1 MVSLLSLGRLA
12 NERAIDA
19 VPPLEEQLLG
29 WRDASTTP
37 SGGFERGEQALPGGS
52 SAEFDWQLPLA
63 PPRSPLRNTLLLD
76 ASMDDESVRFP
87 LRDAL
92 LSEVTPTFLSGVL
105 GASGGGPLSRS
116 VRFNGG
122 SHGHG
127 VAQTEKSKARATLG
141 KQKRVYMDAPEG
153 HLTAI
158 PTPPPHKSVTR
169 PMVSR
174 VTQTKQDQIRR
185 AELDGGSWPLAPSAS
200 SPALGAGSDD
210 WSPATTQVRGTWTS
224 AARAVLAHSR
234 AGPPVR
240 LRARRES
247 STTDEKSTPD
257 WHQGSA
263 EPWPAIQHSAHETAS
278 WKGLPKQVA
287 RWAKGGLEFTD
298 KGIGIGERSTNM
310 ITMEGPGL
318 IYQAH
323 NHGNIAS
330 WSSEASKQTK
340 QAVSK
345 YPSCEVH
352 RIGTKRDDSVATA
365 WESQRPGPG
374 SYELSGFID
383 ELGKKSVKRQ
393 PKKLTAP
400 DTPK

>member
-1 MVSLLSLGRLA
+1 MVNLLNLGRLA
-12 NERAIDA
+12 NERPIDA
-19 VPPLEEQLLG
+19 LPPLEEQLQG
-29 WRDASTTP
+29 WRDASISP
-37 SGGFERGEQALPGGS
+37 SGGFERGEHALPGGS

-63 PPRSPLRNTLLLD
+63 PPRSPLRNTLLL
-76 ASMDDESVRFP
+76 AQESSLDDESLRFP

-105 GASGGGPLSRS
+105 GSSGGGPLSRS

-122 SHGHG
+122 PHG
-127 VAQTEKSKARATLG
+127 VAQTEKSKARAVLG

-169 PMVSR
+169 PTFSR
-174 VTQTKQDQIRR
+174 ATQAKQDQLKRD
-185 AELDGGSWPLAPSAS
+185 EMDGSSWPIFQSAS
-200 SPALGAGSDD
+200 SPVLGAGSEDG
-210 WSPATTQVRGTWTS
+210 SPATTQVRGTWTS

-234 AGPPVR
+234 AGPPMR

-247 STTDEKSTPD
+247 STTDERSTPD
-257 WHQGSA
+257 WHQGA
-263 EPWPAIQHSAHETAS
+263 VEPWPALQHSAHETAS
-278 WKGLPKQVA
+278 WRGLPKQVA

-298 KGIGIGERSTNM
+298 KGIGIGERSTPMVN
-310 ITMEGPGL
+310 MEGPGL

-330 WSSEASKQTK
+330 WSSVASKQTK
-340 QAVSK
+340 QASAK
-345 YPSCEVH
+345 YASCEVH
-352 RIGTKRDDSVATA
+352 RIGTRREDAVVTA
-365 WESQRPGPG
+365 WERQRPGPG
-374 SYELSGFID
+374 SYELGGFVD

-393 PKKLTAP
+393 PKKNAVP
-400 DTPK
+400 DSPK